1 MITILTLA
9 NSVTCFFK
17 KGLNN
22 FVSFITP
29 VVEKCP
35 IHMKSVVAT
44 SALLVLHVSYD

>member
-1 MITILTLA
+1 M

-17 KGLNN
+17 KRLNN

-35 IHMKSVVAT
+35 IHMKSLVAA